1 MRSRRSPTEEAVQTL
16 GTTAQLTFLDA
27 DGKEWLSGSD
37 IKKASYGYG
46 NPTNGMSDQHY
57 VEVQFTS
64 EGQKKSLR
72 RPASVAARTDGTNIL
87 YIIDG

>member
-1 MRSRRSPTEEAVQTL
+1 MRSRRSPTGGSGSDP

-27 DGKEWLSGSD
+27 GGKEWLSGSD

-64 EGQKKSLR
+64 EGRKKFR
-72 RPASVAARTDGTNIL
+72 
-87 YIIDG
+87 